1 MILLKGSF
9 NEAKV
14 FTDNLEDTARS
25 QIKELLE
32 QDFVKGL
39 KIRIMPD
46 VHAGAGC
53 TIGTTMTIEDKVV
66 PNLVG
71 VDIGCGVEVVRLGKA
86 EPDFEGLDRL
96 ISREVP
102 SGFKTRRDPHKFLD
116 EVDLKKLRC
125 KESAKINI
133 DRAEKSLG
141 TLGGGNH
148 FIEIG
153 QDREANYYLL
163 IHSGSRHVGLQV
175 ANYYQKLAAK
185 KRKDLPRD
193 LAYLEGQD
201 TRDYLNDMALMQS
214 YAHWNRRA
222 IAQVI
227 IDGME
232 FAAFERFDTIHNYID
247 MEMKILRKGAVSA
260 KKGEK
265 FLLPM
270 NMRDGSF
277 ICIGKGNRDWNYSA
291 PHGAGRI
298 LSRTQARRSLSLEDF
313 KKDMEGIYSTSVRGK
328 TLDEAPD
335 AYKESKEILGYV
347 EPTLEI
353 LHHLKVVYNYKSAD

>member
-1 MILLKGSF
+1 MILLRGSF

-14 FTDNLEDTARS
+14 FTDQLEDTARK

-32 QDFVKGL
+32 QRFVKGS

-71 VDIGCGVEVVRLGKA
+71 VDIGCGVEVVKLGPEKL
-86 EPDFEGLDRL
+86 DYDKLDRL
-96 ISREVP
+96 IRREVP
-102 SGFKTRRDPHKFLD
+102 SGFKTRRDPHPYLKN
-116 EVDLKKLRC
+116 VDLRKLKC
-125 KESAKINI
+125 KDKAKLNI
-133 DRAEKSLG
+133 DRAEKSMG

-153 QDREANYYLL
+153 QDENGVYYLL
-163 IHSGSRHVGLQV
+163 IHSGSRNIGLQV
-175 ANYYQKLAAK
+175 AQYYQKLASR
-185 KRKDLPRD
+185 KRKDVPRD

-201 TRDYLNDMALMQS
+201 TKDYLHDMALMQN
-214 YAHWNRRA
+214 YAHWNRRTM
-222 IAQVI
+222 AQVI
-227 IDGME
+227 LEGMGLE
-232 FAAFERFDTIHNYID
+232 GLERFDTIHNYID
-247 MEMKILRKGAVSA
+247 MDSMILRKGAVSA
-260 KKGEK
+260 RKGEK

-277 ICIGKGNRDWNYSA
+277 ICIGKGNGDWNYSA

-298 LSRTQARRSLSLEDF
+298 LSRTQARKRLSLEQF
-313 KKDMEGIYSTSVRGK
+313 RKDMKGIHTTSVGGR
-328 TLDEAPD
+328 TLDEAPQ
-335 AYKESKEILGYV
+335 AYKDSEEILAHV
-347 EPTLEI
+347 KPTLDL
-353 LHHLKVVYNYKSAD
+353 LHHLKVVYNYKSAN